1 MKNIYIGKT
10 SVKNETATAI
20 CKVIDTD
27 IATGDAIVYNRET
40 NAIEILHFNEKI
52 ALNSNFKKLAE
63 DTENEYTDKIKRAFE
78 KYLK

>member
-1 MKNIYIGKT
+1 MKNVYIGKK
-10 SVKNETATAI
+10 SVKSETATAI

-27 IATGDAIVYNRET
+27 ITTGDAIVYNRET

-52 ALNSNFKKLAE
+52 ALDSNLKKLAE
-63 DTENEYTDKIKRAFE
+63 DTEKEYTNKIKKAFE

>member
-1 MKNIYIGKT
+1 MKNVYIGKK
-10 SVKNETATAI
+10 SVKSETATAI

-40 NAIEILHFNEKI
+40 NTIEILHFSEKI
-52 ALNSNFKKLAE
+52 ALDSNLKKLAE
-63 DTENEYTDKIKRAFE
+63 DTEKEYTNKIKKAFE